1 MTINSDDQVQWNLR
15 AMMSTAGMF
24 QTTDLR
30 EPLREQGV
38 NLSREQVFRLVTK
51 TPDRL
56 NMTVLAALC
65 RIFTCTPSDLI
76 EVRAAAPAAPAA
88 PAAKR
93 RANGAAP
100 TTDAIAKLRPIP
112 ARIHRP
118 TDQKP

>member
-1 MTINSDDQVQWNLR
+1 MTTNTDDQVQWNLR
-15 AMMSTAGMF
+15 ALMATAGMF

-30 EPLREQGV
+30 EPLHAQGV

-65 RIFTCTPSDLI
+65 RIFSCSPNDLI
-76 EVRAAAPAAPAA
+76 EVRAVA

-93 RANGAAP
+93 RANGTASSTGP
-100 TTDAIAKLRPIP
+100 IAELRPIP

-118 TDQKP
+118 TDQNP

>member
-1 MTINSDDQVQWNLR
+1 MTSNSDDQVQWNLR
-15 AMMSTAGMF
+15 AVMAAAGMF

-30 EPLREQGV
+30 GPLQAQGV

-65 RIFTCTPSDLI
+65 RIFSCSPSDLI
-76 EVRAAAPAAPAA
+76 EVRAVPAAS
-88 PAAKR
+88 KR
-93 RANGAAP
+93 RSNGP
-100 TTDAIAKLRPIP
+100 GPSSDALAQLRPIP

-118 TDQKP
+118 TDQKS

>member
-1 MTINSDDQVQWNLR
+1 MTTNSDDQVQWNLR
-15 AMMSTAGMF
+15 AVMASAGMF

-30 EPLREQGV
+30 EPLRSQGV
-38 NLSREQVFRLVTK
+38 QLSREQVFRLVTK

-65 RIFTCTPSDLI
+65 RIFSCSPNDLI
-76 EVRAAAPAAPAA
+76 EVRAAAA

-93 RANGAAP
+93 RSNGAASSP
-100 TTDAIAKLRPIP
+100 NVIAELRPVP

-118 TDQKP
+118 TSENP

>member
-1 MTINSDDQVQWNLR
+1 MTRNSDDHVQWNLR
-15 AMMSTAGMF
+15 AVMAAAGMF

-30 EPLREQGV
+30 EPLQTQGV
-38 NLSREQVFRLVTK
+38 ILSREQVFRLVTK

-65 RIFTCTPSDLI
+65 RIFSCSPNDLI
-76 EVRAAAPAAPAA
+76 EVRAEVQ
-88 PAAKR
+88 AAKR

-100 TTDAIAKLRPIP
+100 GTGAIAELRPIP

-118 TDQKP
+118 TNQKP

>member
-1 MTINSDDQVQWNLR
+1 MTSNSDDQVQWNLR
-15 AMMSTAGMF
+15 ALMSAAGMY

-65 RIFTCTPSDLI
+65 RIFSCSPNDLI
-76 EVRAAAPAAPAA
+76 EVRAVAPAT
-88 PAAKR
+88 KR
-93 RANGAAP
+93 HANGAAP
-100 TTDAIAKLRPIP
+100 TTGAIAELRPIP

-118 TDQKP
+118 TDQTP

>member
-1 MTINSDDQVQWNLR
+1 MTNNSDDQVHWNLR
-15 AMMSTAGMF
+15 ALMSVAGMY

-56 NMTVLAALC
+56 NVTVLAALC
-65 RIFTCTPSDLI
+65 RIFSCSPNDLI
-76 EVRAAAPAAPAA
+76 EVRAAAPAA
-88 PAAKR
+88 KR
-93 RANGAAP
+93 RANGAEQA
-100 TTDAIAKLRPIP
+100 TGAIAELRPIP

-118 TDQKP
+118 TGHKQ